1 MYSRTEAQTL
11 SDRYWYS
18 GIAAIRSRRFTED
31 SKDKGFVMGMFATF
45 RRAIHLKCV
54 VRSKLLDTLHA
65 IPRVQGA
72 WDEAK
77 QATWSTIHQQV
88 AMIDESLTHS
98 GGIMIILGGML
109 DGVTTPAE
117 RIEFLKL
124 DNAHRPPQ
132 NATTLQAVLSCCA
145 ASSWASSVHR
155 YVEYVAQHQGLRK
168 QAEEFAADL
177 IDAQIVGKLQ
187 GAPWV
192 EHKWRHATINVV
204 CRIRREIRKLHETR
218 KSLTVDKRLIAR
230 KMRKLEKEGA
240 HGAARELAIL
250 GMQVEGCQQ
259 QIQSI
264 SAEIRTHA
272 DRLICVLERL
282 DLTCSLEDRL
292 DLFNVN
298 PVDRARVS
306 DEQDSRRLLC
316 VESLEDSAEHR
327 AAGHIYDHPLA
338 RALMEKCVDALYES
352 QAGREVLAENISEC
366 YFDGA
371 PVIFGPDEQ
380 AEATPR
386 VLH

>member
-1 MYSRTEAQTL
+1 MYSYKEWIAL
-11 SDRYWYS
+11 SGRYFDRVT
-18 GIAAIRSRRFTED
+18 AA
-31 SKDKGFVMGMFATF
+31 
-45 RRAIHLKCV
+45 
-54 VRSKLLDTLHA
+54 VRSGALDEATRDERTVRGLFVAVRRLINLKADARRSLIREQNSMLRGTMDATDHA
-65 IPRVQGA
+65 IYSANNLLIRQS
-72 WDEAK
+72 WD
-77 QATWSTIHQQV
+77 
-88 AMIDESLTHS
+88 SLTNDAGMLVIVS
-98 GGIMIILGGML
+98 GML
-109 DGVTTPAE
+109 DEVTTLEARASLLDLRNRE
-117 RIEFLKL
+117 RIHEG
-124 DNAHRPPQ
+124 
-132 NATTLQAVLSCCA
+132 ATTLQSLVCGSTRD
-145 ASSWASSVHR
+145 SVGLWLNR
-155 YVEYVAQHQGLRK
+155 YIEHVAERQGMRDPIV
-168 QAEEFAADL
+168 EFAAN
-177 IDAQIVGKLQ
+177 IVDKELFGKTP

-192 EHKWRHATINVV
+192 SAEWRQATINVV
-204 CRIRREIRKLHETR
+204 CRFRREIRKLHETR

-259 QIQSI
+259 QIKSI

-298 PVDRARVS
+298 PVDRATVS

-327 AAGHIYDHPLA
+327 AAGHIDDHPLA

-352 QAGREVLAENISEC
+352 EAGREVLAENISEC

-371 PVIFGPDEQ
+371 PVVCGPDEQ